1 MSTLPLRL
9 LAPAALAAVL
19 SLQSQSKPCTSPSGY
34 SADSLVSRASLALDL
49 PGTRRVTVDPS
60 GTCLQIE
67 VQSPGTARLVKLI
80 LRALEV
86 PRDAVRFQVV
96 T

>member
-1 MSTLPLRL
+1 MTALPIRL
-9 LAPAALAAVL
+9 LAPAALAAALV
-19 SLQSQSKPCTSPSGY
+19 LQSESKPCSSQSGY
-34 SADSLVSRASLALDL
+34 SADSLVSRANLALDL

-60 GTCLQIE
+60 RSCLQIE
-67 VQSPGTARLVKLI
+67 VQSHGTARLVKLI
-80 LRALEV
+80 LRAMEV